1 MKTQQHLGNN
11 ILKRKAKLAL
21 LEEMPVQG
29 KKKKTDDDVLIISQE
44 GEFDDDS
51 EMEQELKKFMLIKME
66 EKEKA
71 KNAELLEKRQRYI
84 RLMNMWIKILDHYSV
99 HLHENEIKRITEGV
113 YFLRC
118 EDFDA
123 KQLTRLESRAI
134 NIIRT
139 KSPVFIPN
147 ARKLPDSILKVS
159 LIDKRKWIDPC
170 KVQKADFYGTI
181 NKEIENQKTFEY
193 LYQKAKELGKN
204 QTKQLS

>member
-1 MKTQQHLGNN
+1 M
-11 ILKRKAKLAL
+11 KRKAKLAL
-21 LEEMPVQG
+21 LDEMPTQG
-29 KKKKTDDDVLIISQE
+29 KKKRAENDVLIVKQE
-44 GEFDDDS
+44 GDFDEDD
-51 EMEQELKKFMLIKME
+51 EMEAELRKFMLIKME
-66 EKEKA
+66 EKEMA
-71 KNAELLEKRQRYI
+71 KNVELMEKRQRYI

-99 HLHENEIKRITEGV
+99 HLHENEVKRITEGV
-113 YFLRC
+113 YFQRC
-118 EDFDA
+118 EDFDS
-123 KQLTRLESRAI
+123 KQLMRMESRAI

-181 NKEIENQKTFEY
+181 NKEIEDEETFEY

-204 QTKQLS
+204 QTQNDCI

>member
-1 MKTQQHLGNN
+1 
-11 ILKRKAKLAL
+11 
-21 LEEMPVQG
+21 MPVQG
-29 KKKKTDDDVLIISQE
+29 KKKKTDDDVLIVSQE

-99 HLHENEIKRITEGV
+99 HLHENEVKRITEGV

-123 KQLTRLESRAI
+123 KQLIRLESRAI

-139 KSPVFIPN
+139 KSPVFIPD
-147 ARKLPDSILKVS
+147 ARKLPNSILKVS

-181 NKEIENQKTFEY
+181 NKEIENQETFEY

-204 QTKQLS
+204 QTKYLS

>member
-1 MKTQQHLGNN
+1 M
-11 ILKRKAKLAL
+11 KRKAKLAL
-21 LEEMPVQG
+21 LDEMPVHG
-29 KKKKTDDDVLIISQE
+29 KKKKAKNDVLIVNQE
-44 GEFDDDS
+44 GDFDDDD
-51 EMEQELKKFMLIKME
+51 ETEQELKKFMLIKLE
-66 EKEKA
+66 EKERA

-99 HLHENEIKRITEGV
+99 HLHENEVKRITEGV

-123 KQLTRLESRAI
+123 KQLMRLESRAI

-139 KSPVFIPN
+139 KNPVFIPN

-181 NKEIENQKTFEY
+181 NDEIENPETFGY

-204 QTKQLS
+204 QTKNIA